1 MATPLLILLAVG
13 GIAILLF
20 LVIVVRLQAFVAL
33 LIASVIVAILGGV
46 PLAEIATQIQEG
58 MGSTLGYISIVVGLG
73 AMFGELLQISGGAE
87 RIARTMLNRFG
98 ESRAQWALGI
108 TGLIVSTPVFFDVA
122 LILFIPL
129 VYSLAKPQR
138 LLLLGSWSNYFKWE
152 ACYS

>member
-46 PLAEIATQIQEG
+46 PLAEIATQIQDG

-87 RIARTMLNRFG
+87 RIARSF
-98 ESRAQWALGI
+98 E
-108 TGLIVSTPVFFDVA
+108 GLQTLRHSARTRT
-122 LILFIPL
+122 
-129 VYSLAKPQR
+129 SH
-138 LLLLGSWSNYFKWE
+138 
-152 ACYS
+152 